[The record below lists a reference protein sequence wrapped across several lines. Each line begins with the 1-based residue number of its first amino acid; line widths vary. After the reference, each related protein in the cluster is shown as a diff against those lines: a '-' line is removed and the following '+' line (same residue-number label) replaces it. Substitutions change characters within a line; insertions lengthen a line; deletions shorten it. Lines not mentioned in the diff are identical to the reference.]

1 MIASQFNLDHRLA
14 ELRQVNDGRRATE
27 ALHAG
32 RPATNPV
39 ASLAAAIRSLLGG
52 QPAGRPTRIA
62 AH

>member
-14 ELRQVNDGRRATE
+14 ELRDVIDGRRVAE
-27 ALHAG
+27 ALRAG
-32 RPATNPV
+32 QPASNPLTSF
-39 ASLAAAIRSLLGG
+39 AGAIRSLLGG

>member
-1 MIASQFNLDHRLA
+1 MIASQFNLHHRLA
-14 ELRQVNDGRRATE
+14 ELRQVTDGRLVAE

-32 RPATNPV
+32 RPATNPLS
-39 ASLAAAIRSLLGG
+39 SLVGAIRSLLGG

>member
-14 ELRQVNDGRRATE
+14 ELRQVNDGRLVAE

-32 RPATNPV
+32 RPATNPLARSPARSARCSA
-39 ASLAAAIRSLLGG
+39 ASPPAA
-52 QPAGRPTRIA
+52 RPQIA

>member
-14 ELRQVNDGRRATE
+14 ELRQVNDGRLVAE
-27 ALHAG
+27 ALRAG
-32 RPATNPV
+32 QPASNPA
-39 ASLAAAIRSLLGG
+39 ASLLGAIRSLLGG